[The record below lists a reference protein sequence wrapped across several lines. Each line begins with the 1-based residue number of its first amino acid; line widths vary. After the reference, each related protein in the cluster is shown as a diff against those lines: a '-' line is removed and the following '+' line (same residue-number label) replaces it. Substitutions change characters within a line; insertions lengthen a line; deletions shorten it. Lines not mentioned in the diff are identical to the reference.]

1 MNYFH
6 SRLSSAK
13 IIDGVALAKEIKDE
27 IKIEIDQIV
36 ADGKRRPK
44 LMVVRVGEDP
54 ASKTYVKNKIK
65 ACEYTGK

>member
-1 MNYFH
+1 M
-6 SRLSSAK
+6 
-13 IIDGVALAKEIKDE
+13 ALAKEIKDE
-27 IKIEIDQIV
+27 IKTEIDQIV

-65 ACEYTGK
+65 ACEYTGN

>member
-1 MNYFH
+1 LCIY
-6 SRLSSAK
+6 
-13 IIDGVALAKEIKDE
+13 IDE